1 MRKIRL
7 TENTLHRIIKES
19 VKKVLNEVSTDT
31 IHNAYQKSQRLT
43 NRLPNISNDPK
54 ITRRWRQ
61 KHAFGDELAKR
72 HGNEISTI
80 DPMVKQGYNADF
92 NDHPELRSTKAYKMA
107 YKYVDGFDWFVNG
120 DIELSMWDVDDLA
133 SDVENETGIPTS
145 VAAQA
150 IVDYLS
156 NEFGY
161 EVE

>member
-1 MRKIRL
+1 
-7 TENTLHRIIKES
+7 
-19 VKKVLNEVSTDT
+19 
-31 IHNAYQKSQRLT
+31 
-43 NRLPNISNDPK
+43 
-54 ITRRWRQ
+54 
-61 KHAFGDELAKR
+61 
-72 HGNEISTI
+72 
-80 DPMVKQGYNADF
+80 MVKQGYNADF